1 MLTEEKRVLTDLIKK
16 NSAFKNVI
24 TKLTIDEDLNENE
37 KVYVLTCA
45 LMFIKEYA
53 NDRKYK
59 SYAEI
64 AYFLILK
71 YSIKYSD
78 YKPLYDFSTIFGFY
92 PISNT
97 ILENNLLSTNSLD
110 NVFTTIQIQKFQ
122 KEIDVNK
129 SYIETFE
136 QHRERNNF
144 LDDDSNEKGFL
155 APTSYGKSSVII
167 DYIDKLQANSKIVI
181 IVPTKSLLMQTY
193 KMIRD
198 ANLDYKILIHEE
210 MYSNESKFIA
220 VFTQERALRL
230 LKRKKDIFFDVLI
243 IDEAHNILK
252 KVKSGDN
259 RSLLLTRL
267 LRLNKNLNENQKV
280 AYLSPLINE
289 IKNIKINDEQTI
301 RSHTIEFNIK
311 APEIYEY
318 KIDNTVV
325 KHNKYFINKLNT
337 GFEIGSYKNFIEYLI
352 NNSGN
357 KNFLYYNSPKIIEKL
372 AIELA
377 KNIQKSTDLNANIVE
392 TINTLKEEVHNSFYG
407 VDLLKHGIVYL
418 HGKLPDLIKEYLETK
433 FKELPELNYII
444 ANSVILEG
452 INLPIDTLFILNTYG
467 LHGKELTN
475 LIGRVN
481 RLNDI
486 FKEGNNLDKL
496 LPKVHFINNKFDGK
510 SNTTM
515 FTKIQELRSRVF
527 DDKVENPTLENYD
540 IEKEKG
546 DAKVIAKLVDDEEFL
561 VTHQSDEL
569 QKLKQYLIE
578 NGINLFYS
586 DTDKLTDKLN
596 KILNSKKVKN
606 SDWNETQLLD
616 KIFKI
621 FIEDFVNEDKFIVD
635 FEFARLEQQVA
646 RDFYEKYIENR
657 KYSLKENVNRL
668 FKYLKGRKESTD
680 KKHHIYYI
688 GTTYGEIPYKSDKY
702 FKDIHNKNVAIDLTT
717 LTDKQLINYAIVKL
731 KIEDDFISFKLNK
744 FIVFLY
750 DYNLISEEIYHQYV
764 YGTTDKKIIS
774 FTKFGLNI
782 SLINRLK
789 TENQLNNLSFDANNN
804 LKANASFK
812 TYLKT
817 LNDFKRFEIERFIS

>member
-1 MLTEEKRVLTDLIKK
+1 MLTEEKRVLTEIIKK
-16 NSAFKNVI
+16 NSAFKDVI

-37 KVYVLTCA
+37 KTYVLSCA
-45 LMFIKEYA
+45 LMFLKEYA
-53 NDRKYK
+53 NDKKYK

-64 AYFLILK
+64 SYFLILK

-97 ILENNLLSTNSLD
+97 ILENNLLSNNSLD
-110 NVFTTIQIQKFQ
+110 NFFTTIQLQKFQ
-122 KEIDVNK
+122 KEIDINK
-129 SYIETFE
+129 FYIETYE
-136 QHRERNNF
+136 QHKERNSF
-144 LDDDSNEKGFL
+144 LNDDSNEKGFL

-167 DYIDKLQANSKIVI
+167 DYIEKLQNNSKIVI

-198 ANLDYKILIHEE
+198 ADLDYKILIHEE
-210 MYSNESKFIA
+210 MYSNETKFIA

-289 IKNIKINDEQTI
+289 IKNIKIEDNQI
-301 RSHTIEFNIK
+301 IHSHTIEFNIK

-352 NNSGN
+352 TNSGK
-357 KNFLYYNSPKIIEKL
+357 KNFLYYNSPKVIEKL

-377 KNIQKSTDLNANIVE
+377 KNIEKSTDLNDKIIE
-392 TINTLKEEVHNSFYG
+392 TINNLKEEVHDSFYG
-407 VDLLKHGIVYL
+407 VDLLKHGIIYL

-486 FKEGNNLDKL
+486 FKNGNNLNKL
-496 LPKVHFINNKFDGK
+496 LPKVHFINNEFDDK
-510 SNTTM
+510 SNTNM

-527 DDKVENPTLENYD
+527 DDKIENPTLENYD
-540 IEKEKG
+540 IKKEKA
-546 DAKVIAKLVDDEEFL
+546 DPKVIAKLVNDEEFL
-561 VTHQSDEL
+561 VTTPVDEL

-586 DTDKLTDKLN
+586 DTDKLAKLLSKKLN
-596 KILNSKKVKN
+596 SNKFKS
-606 SDWNETQLLD
+606 SDWNDVKLLD
-616 KIFKI
+616 KIYKV
-621 FIEDFVNEDKFIVD
+621 FIEDFTKEEKFLVD
-635 FEFARLEQQVA
+635 FEFGRLEQQIA

-657 KYSLKENVNRL
+657 KYSLRENVNHL

-702 FKDIHNKNVAIDLTT
+702 FKDIHNKNVAIDLTK

-750 DYNLISEEIYHQYV
+750 DYNLISEDIYHQYV
-764 YGTTDKKIIS
+764 YGTNDKKIIS

-782 SLINRLK
+782 SLINRIK
-789 TENQLNNLSFDANNN
+789 AKNQLQNLSFDANNN